1 MTLTATV
8 LVVVFGLLLVFFTGM
23 AIAKPVLATRFLMNF
38 ASSARAHYAEQ
49 VGRLVVGTALILA
62 APTMWQS
69 KMFWLIGCAIVAS
82 SAALIC
88 LPWQWHDRL
97 GERIRPLF
105 SRYLWLYVAGA
116 FLFGLLLLYGV
127 FADGRAA

>member
-1 MTLTATV
+1 MSLLASI
-8 LVVVFGLLLVFFTGM
+8 LVVVFGLLLVSFTGV
-23 AIAKPVLATRFLMNF
+23 AIAKPVLAQRFLMGF

-69 KMFWLIGCAIVAS
+69 KMFRLIGWAIVAS
-82 SAALIC
+82 SAVLIC

-97 GERIRPLF
+97 GERIRPMF
-105 SRYLWLYVAGA
+105 SRYLWLYVTLA
-116 FLFGLLLLYGV
+116 FLFGLLLLYGAL
-127 FADGRAA
+127 ADGRAA